1 MNFQIFKLT
10 NFQIISMLDKNGI
23 AKRIAKEIKD
33 GYYVNLG
40 IGIPTLVA
48 NFVRDDIEV
57 EFQSEN
63 GVLGMGPFPF
73 EGEEDPDLINA
84 GKQTITALPGA
95 SFFDSAMSFGM
106 IRGQHVDLT
115 ILGAM
120 EVAENGDIANWKIP
134 GKMVK
139 GMGGAM
145 DLVAS
150 AENIIVAMM
159 HTNRAGESKL
169 LKRCSLPL
177 TGVGCV
183 TKIVTELAVIE
194 VTKKGFKLLERAP
207 GVSVEEI
214 IKATEGTLIVEGDV
228 PEMQLN

>member
-1 MNFQIFKLT
+1 MA
-10 NFQIISMLDKNGI
+10 LDKYGI
-23 AKRIAKEIKD
+23 AKRIAKELKD

-40 IGIPTLVA
+40 IGIPTLVS
-48 NFVRDDIEV
+48 NYIPEEIEV
-57 EFQSEN
+57 IFQSEN
-63 GVLGMGPFPF
+63 GMLGMGPYPT
-73 EGEEDPDLINA
+73 ENEMDADLINA
-84 GKQTITALPGA
+84 GKETVTVLPGGV
-95 SFFDSAMSFGM
+95 FFDSAESFGM
-106 IRGQHVDLT
+106 IRAGKVDLT

-150 AENIIVAMM
+150 AKNIIVAMQ
-159 HTNRAGESKL
+159 HTNPKGESKL
-169 LKRCSLPL
+169 LPACTLPL

-183 TKIVTELAVIE
+183 
-194 VTKKGFKLLERAP
+194 KKVVSDLGVFDIKDGAFVLLERAP

-214 IKATEGTLIVEGDV
+214 IAKTAGKLIINGEI
-228 PEMQLN
+228 PEMEA

>member
-1 MNFQIFKLT
+1 MA
-10 NFQIISMLDKNGI
+10 LDKNQI
-23 AKRIAKEIKD
+23 AKRIAQELED
-33 GYYVNLG
+33 GFYVNLG

-48 NFVRDDIEV
+48 YYIPEGLDI

-84 GKQTITALPGA
+84 GKQTITTLDGA
-95 SFFDSAMSFGM
+95 AFFDSATSFAM
-106 IRGQHVDLT
+106 IRGQHVQLT
-115 ILGAM
+115 VLGAM
-120 EVAENGDIANWKIP
+120 EVSQNGDIANWKIP

-150 AENIIVAMM
+150 AENIIVAMI
-159 HTNRAGESKL
+159 HANKKGQSKL
-169 LKRCSLPL
+169 LKECTLPI
-177 TGVGCV
+177 TGKNCIKKVV
-183 TKIVTELAVIE
+183 TDLAVIDI
-194 VTKKGFKLLERAP
+194 TPNGFKLIERAS

-214 IKATEGTLIVEGDV
+214 IAATDGDLIVEGEI
-228 PEMQLN
+228 PEMDV

>member
-1 MNFQIFKLT
+1 MA
-10 NFQIISMLDKNGI
+10 LDKNGI
-23 AKRIAKEIKD
+23 AQRIAKEVKD

-63 GVLGMGPFPF
+63 GILGMGPFPL
-73 EGEEDPDLINA
+73 EGEEDADLINA
-84 GKQTITALPGA
+84 GKQTITALAGA

-106 IRGQHVDLT
+106 IRGQHIDLT

-120 EVAENGDIANWKIP
+120 EVADNGDIANWKIP
-134 GKMVK
+134 NKMVK

-150 AENIIVAMM
+150 AENIIVAMT
-159 HTNRAGESKL
+159 HTNRAGASKL
-169 LKRCSLPL
+169 LKQCSLPL

-183 TKIVTELAVIE
+183 KKIVTDLACLE
-194 VTKKGFKLLERAP
+194 VTKEGFYLLERAP
-207 GVSVEEI
+207 GVSVEQ
-214 IKATEGTLIVEGDV
+214 IKRATDGRLYIPNEV
-228 PEMQLN
+228 PEMVL

>member
-1 MNFQIFKLT
+1 MLTKEQIA
-10 NFQIISMLDKNGI
+10 QRIS
-23 AKRIAKEIKD
+23 KEVKD

-48 NFVRDDIEV
+48 NFVSHDLSV

-84 GKQTITALPGA
+84 GKQTITTLPGA
-95 SFFDSAMSFGM
+95 SFFDSAFSFGM
-106 IRGQHVDLT
+106 IRSKKVDLT

-120 EVAENGDIANWKIP
+120 EVSEKGDIANWKIP

-159 HTNRAGESKL
+159 HVNKAGESKI
-169 LKRCSLPL
+169 LKNCTLPL

-183 TKIVTELAVIE
+183 KKVVTELAVLDI
-194 VTKKGFKLLERAP
+194 TPNGFKLLERAP
-207 GVSVEEI
+207 GVSVEHI
-214 IKATEGTLIVEGDV
+214 IKSTAADLLIEGEI
-228 PEMQLN
+228 PEMQF

>member
-1 MNFQIFKLT
+1 MA
-10 NFQIISMLDKNGI
+10 LDKNQI
-23 AKRIAKEIKD
+23 AQRIAKEVQN

-48 NFVRDDIEV
+48 NYVRDDIEV

-63 GVLGMGPFPF
+63 GVLGMGPFPYD
-73 EGEEDPDLINA
+73 GEEDADIINA
-84 GKQTITALPGA
+84 GKQTITTLPGA
-95 SFFDSAMSFGM
+95 SFFDSATSFSM
-106 IRGQHVDLT
+106 IRGKHVDLT

-159 HTNRAGESKL
+159 HTNRAGTSKL
-169 LKRCSLPL
+169 LEKCSLPL

-183 TKIVTELAVIE
+183 KKVVSNLAVLE
-194 VTKKGFKLLERAP
+194 VTPDGFKLLERAP

-214 IKATEGTLIVEGDV
+214 QAATEGTLLVEGDI
-228 PEMQLN
+228 PEMQF

>member
-1 MNFQIFKLT
+1 MA
-10 NFQIISMLDKNGI
+10 LDKNQI
-23 AKRIAKEIKD
+23 AKRIAKELQHN
-33 GYYVNLG
+33 YYVNLG

-48 NFVRDDIEV
+48 NYIPEGIDV

-63 GVLGMGPFPF
+63 GILGMGPFPF
-73 EGEEDPDLINA
+73 EGDEDADLINA
-84 GKQTITALPGA
+84 GKQTITTLPGA
-95 SFFDSAMSFGM
+95 SFFDSAVSFGM

-120 EVAENGDIANWKIP
+120 EVSENGDIANWKIP

-159 HTNRAGESKL
+159 HVNKAGESKI
-169 LKRCSLPL
+169 LKKCTLPL

-183 TKIVTELAVIE
+183 KKVVTELAVLE
-194 VTKKGFKLLERAP
+194 VTPQGFKLLERAP
-207 GVSVEEI
+207 GVTVEHI
-214 IKATEGTLIVEGDV
+214 IASTEATLIIEGEIS
-228 PEMQLN
+228 EMVID

>member
-1 MNFQIFKLT
+1 MSLNKEQIA
-10 NFQIISMLDKNGI
+10 Q
-23 AKRIAKEIKD
+23 RIAKEVKD

-48 NFVRDDIEV
+48 NFVRDDIQV

-63 GVLGMGPFPF
+63 GILGMGPFPF

-95 SFFDSAMSFGM
+95 SFFDSAMSFSM

-115 ILGAM
+115 ILGSM
-120 EVAENGDIANWKIP
+120 EVAQNGNIANWKIP

-159 HTNRAGESKL
+159 HTNRAGNSKL
-169 LKRCSLPL
+169 LKECTLPL
-177 TGVGCV
+177 TGVACV
-183 TKIVTELAVIE
+183 KKIVTNLAVLE
-194 VTKKGFKLLERAP
+194 VKDNAFHVLERAP
-207 GVSVEEI
+207 GVSIAEI
-214 IKATEGTLIVEGDV
+214 KEATEGDIVVNGDI
-228 PEMQLN
+228 PEIEL

>member
-1 MNFQIFKLT
+1 MA
-10 NFQIISMLDKNGI
+10 LDKIGI
-23 AKRIAKEIKD
+23 AKRIAQELQN
-33 GYYVNLG
+33 GWYVNLG

-48 NFVRDDIEV
+48 NYIPKDVEV

-73 EGEEDPDLINA
+73 DGEEDADLINA
-84 GKQTITALPGA
+84 GKQTITTLPGA
-95 SFFDSAMSFGM
+95 AFFDSATSFAM
-106 IRGQHVDLT
+106 IRGQHVQLT
-115 ILGAM
+115 VLGAM
-120 EVAENGDIANWKIP
+120 EVSQNGDIANWKIP

-150 AENIIVAMM
+150 ADNIIVAMM
-159 HTNRAGESKL
+159 HSNKAGESKL
-169 LKRCSLPL
+169 LKNCTLPL

-183 TKIVTELAVIE
+183 KKIVTELAVLAIID
-194 VTKKGFKLLERAP
+194 GAFHLIERAP

-214 IKATEGTLIVEGDV
+214 IAKTEGRLVVPEFV
-228 PEMQLN
+228 PEMQL